1 VAAALIET
9 IRHGQAVLADQ
20 LLADLGVQRGL
31 LTAEQSA
38 AALATAPP
46 GELCRE
52 LVASG
57 VVSRPQV
64 EALAGELEVLEL
76 MQTARDDNA
85 PAEVQ
90 RASLMPGRRL
100 GRYVLAQEIGA
111 GGMGIVWKA
120 WDTQLARWVA
130 VKRLKVRDPKL
141 VSRFMRE
148 ASLLAQLSHPNIT
161 TVFEIGVHEGQ
172 PFLVMELVSG
182 GSPEAGKLGR
192 KEAARIVRDAARA
205 VQYAHARRII
215 HRDLKPANLLVDA
228 EGRVFVTD
236 FGLARMREEAA
247 SLTVSGALLGTPAFM
262 APEQA
267 QGLEADH
274 RTDVYGLGAT
284 LYALVEGKPPH
295 TGELVHE
302 VVKRVAIANPPT
314 LGGCDDLVVVAQKA
328 LERDREDRYQSAGEL
343 ADELDRFIADE
354 PIHARNIGTVERTW
368 RRAKRRPAAAAA
380 VAAALAITIG
390 ASAYG
395 GLRVQRYYARAAAIE
410 AAQPFVSSGETI
422 AGQLRTLYASQTT
435 DPDWESTGLENLER
449 EADAALAAAPGYA
462 PAEYLKGLV
471 HLWRDEH
478 TAAHEHFSAALVAD
492 PTHAPA
498 RVYRVAA
505 LSGASAAVSPV
516 IVQDASGFRIVAA
529 PSSPAKSDVLAQ
541 MEQDLTALPPK
552 HALTGLAS
560 ALLTS
565 ARGEFAASYE
575 TLEAHLAEH
584 PYDQK
589 MRGLLLYTLLAVGRF
604 DEAITVA
611 ESMLA
616 RRAFPA
622 SAYGVIAFAR
632 AGLGDLAAAA
642 AAMEQSVTLAPN
654 LDGEQWIA
662 FWQLKQRQFDA
673 AFARYASILERDPEH
688 VQARLGR
695 AAALTLLGQEQQ
707 QREIFEAARAD
718 AQRAVELAPNDA
730 YAQFVLGQAVA
741 TLDQPAA
748 IAAYRRAIELDRE
761 HFAADGE
768 AMIAATHALHGDFPA
783 AIASLEGALE
793 LRPGHSAW
801 LNLLA
806 RFHVLADEPAK
817 AVEIVRGRSTDS
829 DSLQILASAVR
840 MLIAGGD
847 CAAARAALPADTADE
862 ALGAAAAEVAATCR

>member
-1 VAAALIET
+1 MAAALIET

-20 LLADLGVQRGL
+20 LLADLAVQRGL
-31 LTAEQSA
+31 LTAEQSS
-38 AALATAPP
+38 AALTAAPL
-46 GELCRE
+46 GQLRRE
-52 LVASG
+52 LIASG
-57 VVSRPQV
+57 VVSLPQV

-90 RASLMPGRRL
+90 KASLLPGRRL

-111 GGMGIVWKA
+111 GGMGVVWKA
-120 WDTQLARWVA
+120 WDSQLARWVA

-172 PFLVMELVSG
+172 PFLVMELVNG

-228 EGRVFVTD
+228 DGRVFVTD

-267 QGLEADH
+267 QGRDADH

-302 VVKRVAIANPPT
+302 LVRRVAIANPPT
-314 LGGCDDLVVVAQKA
+314 LGGRDDLVVVAQKA
-328 LERDREDRYQSAGEL
+328 LERDRDDRYQSAGEL
-343 ADELDRFIADE
+343 ADELDRFVADE

-368 RRAKRRPAAAAA
+368 RRAKRRPAAATA
-380 VAAALAITIG
+380 VAVALAVALG
-390 ASAYG
+390 ASTWG
-395 GLRVQRYYARAAAIE
+395 GLRLQRYYARAAAIE

-422 AGQLRTLYASQTT
+422 AGQLRTLYATQSV
-435 DPDWESTGLENLER
+435 DLDWERAGLANLER

-462 PAEYLKGLV
+462 PAEYLKGLAL
-471 HLWRDEH
+471 LWRDEH
-478 TAAHEHFSAALVAD
+478 AAAYEHFSAALAAD
-492 PTHAPA
+492 PAHAPA

-505 LSGASAAVSPV
+505 LSGATAAVSPE

-529 PSSPAKSDVLAQ
+529 AASKAKDDVLAQ
-541 MEQDLTALPPK
+541 MELDLAGLPPR

-560 ALLTS
+560 ALLAS
-565 ARGEFAASYE
+565 ARGEFASSY
-575 TLEAHLAEH
+575 TALEAHLAEH

-589 MRGLLLYTLLAVGRF
+589 MRGLLLYMLLAVERF

-611 ESMLA
+611 ESMIA

-622 SAYGVIAFAR
+622 SAHGVIAFAR
-632 AGLGDLAAAA
+632 AGLGDFAAAA
-642 AAMEQSVTLAPN
+642 AAMEQSVALVPN

-707 QREIFEAARAD
+707 QREIFEAARTD
-718 AQRAVELAPNDA
+718 AERAVELVPDNA
-730 YAQFVLGQAVA
+730 YAQFVLGQAAA
-741 TLDQPAA
+741 TLDRPAA

-768 AMIAATHALHGDFPA
+768 AMIATAHALHGDFPA
-783 AIASLEGALE
+783 AIASLEAALA
-793 LRPGHSAW
+793 LRPANGAW

-806 RFHVLADEPAK
+806 RFHLLADEPAK
-817 AVEIVRGRSTDS
+817 AVEIVRGRTADS

-840 MLIAGGD
+840 ILLGLGD
-847 CAAARAALPADTADE
+847 CTAARAALPVDSTNETLA
-862 ALGAAAAEVAATCR
+862 AAAAEVTATCR